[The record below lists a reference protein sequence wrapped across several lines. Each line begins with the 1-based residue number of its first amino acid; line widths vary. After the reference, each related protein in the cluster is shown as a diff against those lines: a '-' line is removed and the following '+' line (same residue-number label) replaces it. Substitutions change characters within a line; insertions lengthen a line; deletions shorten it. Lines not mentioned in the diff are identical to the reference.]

1 MGFQF
6 LGEANF
12 SDMYT
17 GGLSPQAQQTLNSL
31 ANGVIELEQY
41 IDFFCNRTLRRT
53 LLCKQG
59 IPLDRKLTSD
69 RARGI
74 FYAAEIRPQ
83 SPQPD
88 LASPSLESFASTT
101 GHAVNTSEPIVKA
114 ALVQLGK
121 IWPKSIVF
129 EELLDTCGRQLTELG
144 RPADTSGRD
153 ATILGDGLLHGA
165 AGGMIDL
172 RANWPTLT
180 TEISATP
187 AISPLARAQLAAASV
202 IANRRHEAVN
212 LNEFERFVLVR
223 TDGTQS
229 IEDLVR
235 YIVAGVKDGTLRM
248 SIEGQA
254 ANPAADLETTVR
266 PAVMA
271 ALTGAARGA
280 LLVS

>member
-1 MGFQF
+1 
-6 LGEANF
+6 
-12 SDMYT
+12 MYT

-114 ALVQLGK
+114 CAGAVGK
-121 IWPKSIVF
+121 DLAEVDRVRRTARYLRSATDRTRSSGGH
-129 EELLDTCGRQLTELG
+129 E
-144 RPADTSGRD
+144 RPRRNHSGRRSVARRRRRD
-153 ATILGDGLLHGA
+153 DRFG
-165 AGGMIDL
+165 
-172 RANWPTLT
+172 ANWPTLT

-187 AISPLARAQLAAASV
+187 AISPFARAQLAAASV